1 MIEWLM
7 NKPYACISQRNNQ
20 KEMMDR
26 WIEIYYEELAFATME
41 EAEKPYDLPFVYWR
55 PKKSRSN
62 SV

>member
-1 MIEWLM
+1 
-7 NKPYACISQRNNQ
+7 
-20 KEMMDR
+20 MDR
-26 WIEIYYEELAFATME
+26 WIEIYYEELAFATMEE